1 MSEPAG
7 NFILS
12 VSDLTARVKWLLEQ
26 NFRTLAVQGEISDL
40 VVHRSGHVYFTLK
53 DRGSQLRAVFFR
65 GAAAAE
71 RLQLARGMAVV
82 ATGSLTVYEPQG
94 AYQLSVLDVKPLGL
108 GDLHQRFEELKQ
120 RLQAEGLFDPERKR
134 PIPTL
139 PRCVGLITSLDGA
152 AIQDFF
158 NVLNRRFAGMHVRII
173 PTAVQGDS
181 AAAQIANAIRFFNVR
196 RACEIIVVTRGG
208 GSIEDLWA
216 FNEEVLARAVASSE
230 IPVISAVG
238 HERDHSIC
246 DFVADFRA
254 PTPSAAAELVVQ
266 AKENFTDRVDNL
278 RRRLRDALLLRL
290 AALRQRYARAA
301 SCPFLQRPDD
311 IVLQRQQRLDYLAA
325 RLEQTLPRLLE
336 RARSRLANASSR
348 LPLALK
354 ALVRQRRDRFAR
366 AEQTL
371 NALAPRR
378 VLARGYSILLNQ
390 RGLAL
395 RDAAEARPGEN
406 IHALLAKGDLELS
419 VNRVIPTEPSP

>member
-1 MSEPAG
+1 
-7 NFILS
+7 
-12 VSDLTARVKWLLEQ
+12 
-26 NFRTLAVQGEISDL
+26 L

-94 AYQLSVLDVKPLGL
+94 AYQLSFGDVKPLGL
-108 GDLHQRFEELKQ
+108 GDLHQRFEELKL
-120 RLQAEGLFDPERKR
+120 RLQTEGLFDLERKR

-158 NVLNRRFAGMHVRII
+158 NVLKRRFAGMHVRII
-173 PTAVQGDS
+173 PTAVQGDI
-181 AAAQIANAIRFFNVR
+181 AAAQIANAFASQCPP
-196 RACEIIVVTRGG
+196 ACEVIVVTRGG

-238 HERDHSIC
+238 HERDQASATCRRLPRPNPISGSRTG
-246 DFVADFRA
+246 RA
-254 PTPSAAAELVVQ
+254 SKRKFHRP
-266 AKENFTDRVDNL
+266 RRNL

-325 RLEQTLPRLLE
+325 RLEQTLPRLHNA
-336 RARSRLANASSR
+336 RAPAWPTPAAACRWRSMPS
-348 LPLALK
+348 
-354 ALVRQRRDRFAR
+354 FAAPGSFCP
-366 AEQTL
+366 AEQTST
-371 NALAPRR
+371 P
-378 VLARGYSILLNQ
+378 
-390 RGLAL
+390 
-395 RDAAEARPGEN
+395 
-406 IHALLAKGDLELS
+406 
-419 VNRVIPTEPSP
+419 

>member
-1 MSEPAG
+1 MGEPAG

-40 VVHRSGHVYFTLK
+40 VIHRSGHVYFTLK

-65 GAAAAE
+65 GAATAE
-71 RLQLARGMAVV
+71 RLQLARGMAVI
-82 ATGSLTVYEPQG
+82 ATGRLTVYEPQG
-94 AYQLSVLDVKPLGL
+94 IYQLSVLDIKPLGL

-120 RLQAEGLFDPERKR
+120 RLQAEGLFDLERKR
-134 PIPTL
+134 PVPTL

-152 AIQDFF
+152 AIEDFF

-181 AAAQIANAIRFFNVR
+181 AAAQIANAIRFFNAR
-196 RACEIIVVTRGG
+196 RACDVIVVTRGG

-216 FNEEVLARAVASSE
+216 FNEEVLARAVAGSE

-254 PTPSAAAELVVQ
+254 PTPSAAAEQVVM
-266 AKENFTDRVDNL
+266 AKENFFERIVNL
-278 RRRLRDALLLRL
+278 RRRLRDALLLRV
-290 AALRQRYARAA
+290 AALRQRYVHAA

-311 IVLQRQQRLDYLAA
+311 MVMQRQQRLDFLAA
-325 RLEQTLPRLLE
+325 RLEQTLPRLHE
-336 RARSRLANASSR
+336 RALNRLTNASDR
-348 LPLALK
+348 LPLALN
-354 ALVRQRRDRFAR
+354 ALVRQRRDRFTR

-390 RGLAL
+390 EGQAL
-395 RDAAEARPGEN
+395 RDAAETRPGEA
-406 IHALLAKGDLELS
+406 IQAMLAKGDLELT
-419 VNRVIPTEPSP
+419 VKRVIPTEPSP

>member
-1 MSEPAG
+1 MGEAAG

-26 NFRTLAVQGEISDL
+26 NFRTLAIQGEISDL
-40 VVHRSGHVYFTLK
+40 VIHRSGHVYFTLK
-53 DRGSQLRAVFFR
+53 DRGSQVRAVFFR
-65 GAAAAE
+65 GAATAE
-71 RLQLARGMAVV
+71 RLQLVRGMAVI
-82 ATGSLTVYEPQG
+82 ATGRLTVYEPQG
-94 AYQLSVLDVKPLGL
+94 IYQLSVLDVKPLGI

-120 RLQAEGLFDPERKR
+120 RLQAEGLFDLERKR
-134 PIPTL
+134 PVPTL

-152 AIQDFF
+152 AIEDFF

-181 AAAQIANAIRFFNVR
+181 AAAQIANAIRFFNAR
-196 RACEIIVVTRGG
+196 RACDVIVVTRGG

-254 PTPSAAAELVVQ
+254 PTPSAAAEQVVM
-266 AKENFTDRVDNL
+266 AKENFIERIANL
-278 RRRLRDALLLRL
+278 RRRLRDALLLRM
-290 AALRQRYARAA
+290 AARRQRYAQAV
-301 SCPFLQRPDD
+301 SSPLLQRPDD
-311 IVLQRQQRLDYLAA
+311 MVMQRQQRLDFLVT
-325 RLEQTLPRLLE
+325 RLEQTLPRLRE
-336 RARSRLANASSR
+336 RALSRLTNASDR
-348 LPLALK
+348 LPLALN

-390 RGLAL
+390 QGQAL
-395 RDAAEARPGEN
+395 RNATETRPGE
-406 IHALLAKGDLELS
+406 ALRAMLAKGDLELT
-419 VNRVIPTEPSP
+419 VRRVIPTEPSP